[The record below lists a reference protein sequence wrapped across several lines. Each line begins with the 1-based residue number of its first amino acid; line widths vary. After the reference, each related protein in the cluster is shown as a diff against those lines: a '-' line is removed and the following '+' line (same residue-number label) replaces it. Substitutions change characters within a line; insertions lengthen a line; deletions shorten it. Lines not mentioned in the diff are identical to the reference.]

1 MPIAITPEHQD
12 LADSVRSLVARVAPP
27 EVLHKAMETP
37 LENLENPPPYWQ
49 AAAEQGL
56 QGVHL
61 AESVGG
67 QGFGILELAIVLA
80 EFGYGAVPGPF
91 VPSTIAS
98 ALIAAHDPDAVVL
111 SELASG
117 AAIAAYALDSG
128 LTATRQSP
136 NEEALVIR
144 GEVRAVPAAA
154 QASVLVLPVA
164 IDSGEEWVVLRAEQ
178 LEIEPVK
185 SLDPLRPIAHVRA
198 NAVEVGDDAALTH
211 LTMTT
216 AHALMSTLLSA
227 EAIGVAR
234 WATDTAS
241 QYAKIREQFGRPI
254 GQFQA
259 IKHKCAEMIADTE
272 RATAAVWDA
281 ARALDEASQNNWDTA
296 ASGVE
301 FAAAVA
307 ATLAPAAA
315 QRCAQDCIQVHGGIG
330 YTWEH
335 DTNVYYRRA
344 VMLAASFGRSSEYP
358 QKVVDTAT
366 TMGMR
371 AVNIDLDPDTE
382 KLRSEIRAEVA
393 ALKAMEREPRKVA
406 IAEAGWVLPYLP
418 KPWGRA
424 ASPVEQIIIAQ
435 EFTTGRVKRPQ
446 VGIAA
451 WIIPSIV
458 AFGTDE
464 QKQRFLPPTFRGD
477 MFWCQLFSEPGA
489 GSDLAGLTTKA
500 TRAEGGWRITGQK
513 IWTTA
518 AQYSQW
524 GALLARTDPNAPKH
538 SGITYFLL
546 DMKSEGVTVKP
557 LRELT
562 GNAMFNTVYIDD
574 VFVPDECVLGDVNR
588 GWEVSRNTLTAERVS
603 IGSSDANFLAT
614 LPEFVE
620 FVRDGQFDQVAR
632 HRAGQLIAEGHA
644 AKVLNLRST
653 LLTLAG
659 GDAMPS
665 AAISKLLSMR
675 TGQGYA
681 EFAVSSFGTDAA
693 IGDTDELPGKWGEY
707 LLASRAT
714 TIYGG
719 TSEIQLNI
727 IAERLLGLPRDP

>member
-12 LADSVRSLVARVAPP
+12 LADSVRSLVARVAPS
-27 EVLHKAMETP
+27 EVLHAALETP
-37 LENLENPPPYWQ
+37 IKNPPPYWQ

-91 VPSTIAS
+91 VPSAIAS
-98 ALIAAHDPDAVVL
+98 ALISAHDRDAKVL

-128 LTATRQSP
+128 LTATRQGD
-136 NEEALVIR
+136 ALVIR

-164 IDSGEEWVVLRAEQ
+164 IDSGEEWAVLRAEQ

-185 SLDPLRPIAHVRA
+185 SIDPLRPIAHVRA
-198 NAVEVGDDAALTH
+198 NAVEVGDDAALSN
-211 LTMTT
+211 LTMAT

-241 QYAKIREQFGRPI
+241 HYAKIREQFGRPI

-281 ARALDEASQNNWDTA
+281 ARAIDEASENNWDIVG
-296 ASGVE
+296 SGIE

-315 QRCAQDCIQVHGGIG
+315 QRCTQDCIQVHGGIG
-330 YTWEH
+330 FTWEH

-358 QKVVDTAT
+358 QKVVDIAT
-366 TMGMR
+366 TTGIR
-371 AVNIDLDPDTE
+371 PVNLDLDPDTE
-382 KLRSEIRAEVA
+382 KLRAEIRAEVA
-393 ALKAMEREPRKVA
+393 ALKAMDREPRKVA
-406 IAEAGWVLPYLP
+406 IAEGGWVLPYLP

-435 EFTTGRVKRPQ
+435 EFPAGRVRRPQ

-458 AFGTDE
+458 AFGTEE
-464 QKQRFLPPTFRGD
+464 QKQRFLPPTFRGE
-477 MFWCQLFSEPGA
+477 MIWCQLFSEPGA

-500 TRAEGGWRITGQK
+500 TRTEGGWRITGQK
-513 IWTTA
+513 IWTTY
-518 AQYSQW
+518 AQHSHW
-524 GALLARTDPNAPKH
+524 GALLARTDPSAPKH
-538 SGITYFLL
+538 NGITYFLL

-562 GNAMFNTVYIDD
+562 GNEFFNTVYIDD
-574 VFVPDECVLGDVNR
+574 VFVPDEFVLGEVNR

-614 LPEFVE
+614 LPDFVE
-620 FVRDGQFDQVAR
+620 FVRDGQFDQVAQ

-693 IGDTDELPGKWGEY
+693 IGDTDELAGKWGEF

-719 TSEIQLNI
+719 TSEVQLNI

>member
-12 LADSVRSLVARVAPP
+12 LADSVRSLVTRVAPS
-27 EVLHKAMETP
+27 EALHEAMETP
-37 LENLENPPPYWQ
+37 LENPPPYWQ
-49 AAAEQGL
+49 AAADQGL

-67 QGFGILELAIVLA
+67 QGYGILELAIVLA

-91 VPSTIAS
+91 VPSAIAS
-98 ALIAAHDPDAVVL
+98 ALINAHDPDAKVL
-111 SELASG
+111 AELASG
-117 AAIAAYALDSG
+117 AAIAAYALDSA
-128 LTATRQSP
+128 LTATRHGDV
-136 NEEALVIR
+136 LVIR

-164 IDSGEEWVVLRAEQ
+164 IDSGEEWVVLRADQ

-185 SLDPLRPIAHVRA
+185 SIDPLRPIAHVRA
-198 NAVEVGDDAALTH
+198 NAVEVGDDVVLSNLSMA
-211 LTMTT
+211 T
-216 AHALMSTLLSA
+216 AHALMTTLLSA

-241 QYAKIREQFGRPI
+241 AYAKIREQFGRPI

-259 IKHKCAEMIADTE
+259 IKHRCAEMIADTE

-281 ARALDEASQNNWDTA
+281 ARALDGPDEASEH
-296 ASGVE
+296 VE

-315 QRCAQDCIQVHGGIG
+315 QRCTQDCIQVHGGIG
-330 YTWEH
+330 FTWEH
-335 DTNVYYRRA
+335 DANVYYRRA
-344 VMLAASFGRSSEYP
+344 LLLAASFGRASEYP

-366 TMGMR
+366 TTGLR
-371 AVNIDLDPDTE
+371 PVDIDLDPDTE
-382 KLRSEIRAEVA
+382 KLRAEIRYEVA
-393 ALKAMEREPRKVA
+393 ALKEMDRQSRRVA
-406 IAEAGWVLPYLP
+406 IAEGGWVLPYLP

-424 ASPVEQIIIAQ
+424 SSPVEQIIIAQ
-435 EFTTGRVKRPQ
+435 EFTNGRVKRPQ

-451 WIIPSIV
+451 WVIPSIV
-458 AFGTDE
+458 AFGTEE
-464 QKQRFLPPTFRGD
+464 QKQRFLPPTFRGE
-477 MFWCQLFSEPGA
+477 MVWCQLFSEPGA
-489 GSDLAGLTTKA
+489 GSDLAGLSTKA
-500 TRAEGGWRITGQK
+500 TRVDGGWRITGQK

-518 AQYSQW
+518 AQFSQC
-524 GALLARTDPNAPKH
+524 GALLARTDPSAPKH
-538 SGITYFLL
+538 NGITYFLL
-546 DMKSEGVTVKP
+546 NMKSEGVTVKP

-562 GNAMFNTVYIDD
+562 GEEFFNTVYIDD
-574 VFVPDECVLGDVNR
+574 VFVPDENVLGEVNR

-603 IGSSDANFLAT
+603 IGGSDANFLAT

-620 FVRDGQFDQVAR
+620 FVRDGQFDQVAQ

-681 EFAVSSFGTDAA
+681 EFAVSSFGADAA
-693 IGDTDELPGKWGEY
+693 IGDPDQPAGKWGDN
-707 LLASRAT
+707 LLGSRAT

-719 TSEIQLNI
+719 TSEVQLNI

>member
-1 MPIAITPEHQD
+1 MSIAITPEHYE
-12 LADSVRSLVARVAPP
+12 LADSVRSLVARVAPS
-27 EVLHKAMETP
+27 EVLHAA
-37 LENLENPPPYWQ
+37 LESPVENPPPYWQ

-67 QGFGILELAIVLA
+67 QGFGILELAVVLA

-91 VPSTIAS
+91 VPSAIAS
-98 ALIAAHDPDAVVL
+98 ALIAAHDPQAKVL
-111 SELASG
+111 AELATG

-128 LTATRQSP
+128 LTATRHGDV
-136 NEEALVIR
+136 LVIR

-164 IDSGEEWVVLRAEQ
+164 IESRDEWVVLRNDQ
-178 LEIEPVK
+178 LEIEAVK

-198 NAVEVGDDAALTH
+198 NAVDVSDDALLSN

-227 EAIGVAR
+227 EAVGVAR

-241 QYAKIREQFGRPI
+241 AYAKIREQFGRPI

-281 ARALDEASQNNWDTA
+281 ARALDDAGESSSD
-296 ASGVE
+296 VE

-307 ATLAPAAA
+307 ATLAPATA
-315 QRCAQDCIQVHGGIG
+315 QRCTQDCIQVHGGIG
-330 YTWEH
+330 FTWEH

-344 VMLAASFGRSSEYP
+344 LMLAACFGRGSEYP
-358 QKVVDTAT
+358 QRVVDTAT
-366 TMGMR
+366 TAGMR
-371 AVNIDLDPDTE
+371 PVDIDLDPSTE
-382 KLRSEIRAEVA
+382 KLRAQIRAEVA
-393 ALKAMEREPRKVA
+393 ALKAMPREPRTVA
-406 IAEAGWVLPYLP
+406 IAEGGWVLPYLP

-435 EFTTGRVKRPQ
+435 EFTAGRVKRPQ
-446 VGIAA
+446 IAIA
-451 WIIPSIV
+451 TWIVPSIV
-458 AFGTDE
+458 AFGTDN
-464 QKQRFLPPTFRGD
+464 QKQRLLPPTFRGD
-477 MFWCQLFSEPGA
+477 IFWCQLFSEPGA
-489 GSDLAGLTTKA
+489 GSDLASLATKA
-500 TRAEGGWRITGQK
+500 TRVDGGWRITGQK
-513 IWTTA
+513 IWTTG

-524 GALLARTDPNAPKH
+524 GALLARTDPSAPKH
-538 SGITYFLL
+538 NGITYFLL
-546 DMKSEGVTVKP
+546 DMKSEGVQVKP

-562 GNAMFNTVYIDD
+562 GKEFFNTAYLDD
-574 VFVPDECVLGDVNR
+574 VFVPDELVLGEVNR

-603 IGSSDANFLAT
+603 IGGSDSTFLPT
-614 LPEFVE
+614 LGEFVD
-620 FVRDGQFDQVAR
+620 FVRDYRFEGQFDQVAR

-644 AKVLNLRST
+644 TKLLNLRST

-659 GDAMPS
+659 GDPMAP

-681 EFAVSSFGTDAA
+681 EFAVSSFGTDAV
-693 IGDTDELPGKWGEY
+693 IGDTERLPGKWGEY

-719 TSEIQLNI
+719 TSEVQLNI

>member
-12 LADSVRSLVARVAPP
+12 LADSVRSLVARVAPS
-27 EVLHKAMETP
+27 EVLHAAMETP
-37 LENLENPPPYWQ
+37 VVNPPPYWQ

-67 QGFGILELAIVLA
+67 QGFGILELTVVLA

-91 VPSTIAS
+91 VPSAIAS
-98 ALIAAHDPDAVVL
+98 ALVSAHDPDAKVL
-111 SELASG
+111 AELASG

-128 LTATRQSP
+128 LTATRQGDV
-136 NEEALVIR
+136 LVIR

-154 QASVLVLPVA
+154 QASILVLPVA

-198 NAVEVGDDAALTH
+198 NAIEVGDDVVLDNLSMSAAR
-211 LTMTT
+211 
-216 AHALMSTLLSA
+216 ALMTTLLSA
-227 EAIGVAR
+227 EAVGVAR

-241 QYAKIREQFGRPI
+241 AYAKIREQFGRPI

-259 IKHKCAEMIADTE
+259 IKHKCAEMVADTE

-281 ARALDEASQNNWDTA
+281 ARAIDEGSEH
-296 ASGVE
+296 VE

-315 QRCAQDCIQVHGGIG
+315 QRCTQDCIQVHGGIG

-344 VMLAASFGRSSEYP
+344 VLLAACFGRASEYP

-366 TMGMR
+366 TTGMR
-371 AVNIDLDPDTE
+371 AVDIDLDPETE
-382 KLRSEIRAEVA
+382 QLRAAIRGEVTA
-393 ALKAMEREPRKVA
+393 FKAMDRAARAVA

-418 KPWGRA
+418 PPWGRA

-435 EFTTGRVKRPQ
+435 EFTAGRVRRPQ

-458 AFGTDE
+458 AFGTEE
-464 QKQRFLPPTFRGD
+464 QKQRFLPPTFRGE
-477 MFWCQLFSEPGA
+477 MIWCQLFSEPGA

-500 TRAEGGWRITGQK
+500 TRADGGWRITGQK

-524 GALLARTDPNAPKH
+524 GALLARTDPSAPKH
-538 SGITYFLL
+538 NGITYFLL

-574 VFVPDECVLGDVNR
+574 VFVPDEFVLGEVNR

-614 LPEFVE
+614 LPEFVD
-620 FVRDGQFDQVAR
+620 FVRDGQFDQVAQ

-693 IGDTDELPGKWGEY
+693 IGDTDELAGKWGEY

-719 TSEIQLNI
+719 TSEVQLNI

>member
-1 MPIAITPEHQD
+1 MPIAITADHQD
-12 LADSVRSLVARVAPP
+12 LADSVRSLVARVAPS
-27 EVLHKAMETP
+27 EVLHAALETP
-37 LENLENPPPYWQ
+37 IVNPPPYWQ

-67 QGFGILELAIVLA
+67 QGFGILELAVVLA
-80 EFGYGAVPGPF
+80 EFGRGAVPGPF
-91 VPSTIAS
+91 VPSAIAS
-98 ALIAAHDPDAVVL
+98 ALISAHDPDAKVL
-111 SELASG
+111 AELASG
-117 AAIAAYALDSG
+117 DAIAAYALDSG
-128 LTATRQSP
+128 LTATRQGD
-136 NEEALVIR
+136 ALVIR
-144 GEVRAVPAAA
+144 GEVRAVPAAGE
-154 QASVLVLPVA
+154 ASLLVLPVA
-164 IDSGEEWVVLRAEQ
+164 IDSGEEWLVLRADQ
-178 LEIEPVK
+178 VEIEPVA
-185 SLDPLRPIAHVRA
+185 SVDPLRPIAHVRA
-198 NAVEVGDDAALTH
+198 NAVEVADDLVLSNLSAA
-211 LTMTT
+211 T
-216 AHALMSTLLSA
+216 ARALISTLLSA

-234 WATDTAS
+234 WATDTAAE
-241 QYAKIREQFGRPI
+241 YAKIREQFGRPI

-281 ARALDEASQNNWDTA
+281 ARAIDEARENDWDIKGSA
-296 ASGVE
+296 VE

-315 QRCAQDCIQVHGGIG
+315 QHCAQDCIQVHGGIG
-330 YTWEH
+330 FTWEH

-344 VMLAASFGRSSEYP
+344 LILAAGFGRASEYP

-366 TMGMR
+366 TTGMR
-371 AVNIDLDPDTE
+371 AIDIDLDPDTA
-382 KLRSEIRAEVA
+382 KLRAEIRSEVD
-393 ALKAMEREPRKVA
+393 ALKEMAREERTVA
-406 IAEAGWVLPYLP
+406 LAEGGWVLPHLP
-418 KPWGRA
+418 KPWGRSS
-424 ASPVEQIIIAQ
+424 SPVEQIIIAQ
-435 EFTTGRVKRPQ
+435 EFADGRVKRPQ
-446 VGIAA
+446 VGLAA

-458 AFGTDE
+458 AFGTEE
-464 QKQRFLPPTFRGD
+464 QKQRFLPPTLRAE
-477 MFWCQLFSEPGA
+477 MIWCQLFSEPGA
-489 GSDLAGLTTKA
+489 GSDLAGLSTKA
-500 TRAEGGWRITGQK
+500 TRVDGGWRISGQK

-518 AQYSQW
+518 AQFSQW
-524 GALLARTDPNAPKH
+524 GALLARTDSSAPKH
-538 SGITYFLL
+538 NGITYFLL

-562 GNAMFNTVYIDD
+562 GQEFFNTVYIDD
-574 VFVPDECVLGDVNR
+574 VFVPDEYVLGEVNR

-603 IGSSDANFLAT
+603 IGGSDLTFLASLT
-614 LPEFVE
+614 QLVA

-644 AKVLNLRST
+644 AKLLNLRST

-681 EFAVSSFGTDAA
+681 EFAVSSFGADAA
-693 IGDTDELPGKWGEY
+693 IGDKKTPPGKWEDF
-707 LLASRAT
+707 LLSSRAT

-719 TSEIQLNI
+719 TSEVQLNI

>member
-1 MPIAITPEHQD
+1 MSIAITPEHYE
-12 LADSVRSLVARVAPP
+12 LADSVRSLVARVAPS
-27 EVLHKAMETP
+27 EVLHAA
-37 LENLENPPPYWQ
+37 LESPVENPPPYWQ

-67 QGFGILELAIVLA
+67 QGFGILELAVVLA

-91 VPSTIAS
+91 VPSAIAS
-98 ALIAAHDPDAVVL
+98 ALIAAHDPQAKVL
-111 SELASG
+111 AELATG

-128 LTATRQSP
+128 LTATRHGDV
-136 NEEALVIR
+136 LVIR

-164 IDSGEEWVVLRAEQ
+164 IESRDEWVVVRNDQ
-178 LEIEPVK
+178 LEIEAVK

-198 NAVEVGDDAALTH
+198 NAVDVSDDALLSN

-227 EAIGVAR
+227 EAVGVAR

-241 QYAKIREQFGRPI
+241 AYAKIREQFGRPI

-281 ARALDEASQNNWDTA
+281 ARALDDAGESSSD
-296 ASGVE
+296 VE

-307 ATLAPAAA
+307 ATLAPATA
-315 QRCAQDCIQVHGGIG
+315 QRCTQDCIQVHGGIG
-330 YTWEH
+330 FTWEH

-344 VMLAASFGRSSEYP
+344 LMLAACFGRGSEYP
-358 QKVVDTAT
+358 QRVVDTAT
-366 TMGMR
+366 TAGMR
-371 AVNIDLDPDTE
+371 PVDIDLDPSTE
-382 KLRSEIRAEVA
+382 KLRAQIRAEVA
-393 ALKAMEREPRKVA
+393 ALEAMPREPRTVA
-406 IAEAGWVLPYLP
+406 IAEGGWVLPYLP

-435 EFTTGRVKRPQ
+435 EFTAGRVKRPQ
-446 VGIAA
+446 IAIA
-451 WIIPSIV
+451 TWIVPSIV
-458 AFGTDE
+458 AFGTDN
-464 QKQRFLPPTFRGD
+464 QKQRLLPPTFRGD
-477 MFWCQLFSEPGA
+477 IFWCQLFSEPGA
-489 GSDLAGLTTKA
+489 GSDLASLATKA
-500 TRAEGGWRITGQK
+500 TRVDGGWRITGQK
-513 IWTTA
+513 IWTTG

-524 GALLARTDPNAPKH
+524 GALLARTDPSAPKH
-538 SGITYFLL
+538 NGITYFLL
-546 DMKSEGVTVKP
+546 DMKSEGVQVKP

-562 GNAMFNTVYIDD
+562 GKEFFNTVYLDD
-574 VFVPDECVLGDVNR
+574 VFVPDELVLGEVNR

-603 IGSSDANFLAT
+603 IGGSDSTFLPT
-614 LPEFVE
+614 LGEFVD
-620 FVRDGQFDQVAR
+620 FVRDYRFEGQFDQVAR

-644 AKVLNLRST
+644 TKLLNLRST

-659 GDAMPS
+659 GDPMAP

-681 EFAVSSFGTDAA
+681 EFAVSSFGTDAV
-693 IGDTDELPGKWGEY
+693 IGDTERLPGKWGEY

-719 TSEIQLNI
+719 TSEVQLNI

>member
-1 MPIAITPEHQD
+1 MSIAITPEHYE
-12 LADSVRSLVARVAPP
+12 LADSVRSLVARVAPS
-27 EVLHKAMETP
+27 EVLHAA
-37 LENLENPPPYWQ
+37 LESPVENPPPYWQ

-67 QGFGILELAIVLA
+67 QGFGILELAVVLA

-91 VPSTIAS
+91 VPSAIAS
-98 ALIAAHDPDAVVL
+98 ALIAARDPQAKVL
-111 SELASG
+111 AELATG

-128 LTATRQSP
+128 LTATRHGDV
-136 NEEALVIR
+136 LVIR

-164 IDSGEEWVVLRAEQ
+164 IESRDEWVVLRNDQ
-178 LEIEPVK
+178 LEIEAVK

-198 NAVEVGDDAALTH
+198 NAVDVSDDALLSN

-227 EAIGVAR
+227 EAVGVAR

-241 QYAKIREQFGRPI
+241 AYAKIREQFGRPI

-281 ARALDEASQNNWDTA
+281 ARALDDAGESSSD
-296 ASGVE
+296 VE

-307 ATLAPAAA
+307 ATLAPATA
-315 QRCAQDCIQVHGGIG
+315 QRCTQDCIQVHGGIG
-330 YTWEH
+330 FTWEH

-344 VMLAASFGRSSEYP
+344 LMLAACFGRGSEYP
-358 QKVVDTAT
+358 QRVVDTAT
-366 TMGMR
+366 TAGMR
-371 AVNIDLDPDTE
+371 PVDIDLDPSTE
-382 KLRSEIRAEVA
+382 KLRAQIRAEVA
-393 ALKAMEREPRKVA
+393 ALKAMPREPRTVA
-406 IAEAGWVLPYLP
+406 IAEGGWVLPYLP

-435 EFTTGRVKRPQ
+435 EFTAGRVKRPQ
-446 VGIAA
+446 IAIA
-451 WIIPSIV
+451 TWIVPSIV
-458 AFGTDE
+458 AFGTDN
-464 QKQRFLPPTFRGD
+464 QKQRLLPPTFRGD
-477 MFWCQLFSEPGA
+477 IFWCQLFSEPGA
-489 GSDLAGLTTKA
+489 GSDLASLATKA
-500 TRAEGGWRITGQK
+500 TRVDGGWRITGQK
-513 IWTTA
+513 IWTTG

-524 GALLARTDPNAPKH
+524 GALLARTDPSAPKH
-538 SGITYFLL
+538 NGITYFLL
-546 DMKSEGVTVKP
+546 DMKSEGVQVKP

-562 GNAMFNTVYIDD
+562 GKEFFNTVYLDD
-574 VFVPDECVLGDVNR
+574 VFVPDELVLGEVNR

-603 IGSSDANFLAT
+603 IGGSDSTFLPT
-614 LPEFVE
+614 LGEFVD
-620 FVRDGQFDQVAR
+620 FVRDYRFEGQFDQVAR

-644 AKVLNLRST
+644 TKLLNLRST

-659 GDAMPS
+659 GDPMAP

-681 EFAVSSFGTDAA
+681 EFAVSSFGTDAV
-693 IGDTDELPGKWGEY
+693 IGDTERLPGKWGEY

-719 TSEIQLNI
+719 TSEVQLNI

>member
-12 LADSVRSLVARVAPP
+12 LADSVRSLVARVAPS
-27 EVLHKAMETP
+27 EVLHAA
-37 LENLENPPPYWQ
+37 LESPIENPPPYWQ

-91 VPSTIAS
+91 VPSAIAS
-98 ALIAAHDPDAVVL
+98 ALISAHDPESKVL
-111 SELASG
+111 YELASG

-128 LTATRQSP
+128 LTATRHGA
-136 NEEALVIR
+136 ALVIR

-198 NAVEVGDDAALTH
+198 NAVEVGDDAALTN
-211 LTMTT
+211 LTMAT

-281 ARALDEASQNNWDTA
+281 ARAIDEARQNDWDTA
-296 ASGVE
+296 ASSVE

-307 ATLAPAAA
+307 ATLAPTAA
-315 QRCAQDCIQVHGGIG
+315 QRCTQDCIQVHGGIG
-330 YTWEH
+330 FTWEH

-366 TMGMR
+366 STGMR
-371 AVNIDLDPDTE
+371 AVDIDLDPDTE
-382 KLRSEIRAEVA
+382 KLRSEIRADVA
-393 ALKAMEREPRKVA
+393 ALKAMDREPRKVA
-406 IAEAGWVLPYLP
+406 IAEGGWVLPYLP
-418 KPWGRA
+418 EPWGRA
-424 ASPVEQIIIAQ
+424 SGPVEQIIIAQ
-435 EFTTGRVKRPQ
+435 EFAAGRVKRPQ

-458 AFGTDE
+458 AFGTEE
-464 QKQRFLPPTFRGD
+464 QKQRFLPPTMRGE
-477 MFWCQLFSEPGA
+477 MVWCQLFSEPGA
-489 GSDLAGLTTKA
+489 GSDLAGLSTKA

-524 GALLARTDPNAPKH
+524 GALLARTEPSAPKH
-538 SGITYFLL
+538 NGISYFLL

-562 GNAMFNTVYIDD
+562 GQEFFNTVYIDD
-574 VFVPDECVLGDVNR
+574 VFVPDEYVLGDVNR

-603 IGSSDANFLAT
+603 IGGSDANFLAT
-614 LPEFVE
+614 LPEFVD
-620 FVRDGQFDQVAR
+620 FVRDGQFDQVAQ

-693 IGDTDELPGKWGEY
+693 IGDTNQSPGKWGEY
-707 LLASRAT
+707 LLSSRAT

>member
-1 MPIAITPEHQD
+1 MSIAITPEHYE
-12 LADSVRSLVARVAPP
+12 LADSVRSLVARVAPS
-27 EVLHKAMETP
+27 EVLHAA
-37 LENLENPPPYWQ
+37 LESPVENPPPYWQ

-67 QGFGILELAIVLA
+67 QGFGILELAVVLA

-91 VPSTIAS
+91 VPSAIAS
-98 ALIAAHDPDAVVL
+98 ALIAAHDPQAKVL
-111 SELASG
+111 AELATG

-128 LTATRQSP
+128 LTATRHGDV
-136 NEEALVIR
+136 LVIR

-164 IDSGEEWVVLRAEQ
+164 IESRDEWVVLRNDQ
-178 LEIEPVK
+178 LEIEAVK

-198 NAVEVGDDAALTH
+198 NAVDVSDDALLSN

-227 EAIGVAR
+227 EAVGVAR

-241 QYAKIREQFGRPI
+241 AYAKIREQFGRPI

-281 ARALDEASQNNWDTA
+281 ARALDDAGESSSD
-296 ASGVE
+296 VD

-307 ATLAPAAA
+307 ATLAPATA
-315 QRCAQDCIQVHGGIG
+315 QRCTQDCIQVHGGIG
-330 YTWEH
+330 FTWEH

-344 VMLAASFGRSSEYP
+344 LMLAACFGRGSEYP
-358 QKVVDTAT
+358 QRVVDTAT
-366 TMGMR
+366 TAGMR
-371 AVNIDLDPDTE
+371 PVDIDLDPSTE
-382 KLRSEIRAEVA
+382 KLRAQIRAEVA
-393 ALKAMEREPRKVA
+393 ALKAMPREPRTVA
-406 IAEAGWVLPYLP
+406 IAEGGWVLPYLP

-435 EFTTGRVKRPQ
+435 EFTAGRVKRPQ
-446 VGIAA
+446 IAIA
-451 WIIPSIV
+451 TWIVPSIV
-458 AFGTDE
+458 AFGTDN
-464 QKQRFLPPTFRGD
+464 QKQRLLPPTFRGD
-477 MFWCQLFSEPGA
+477 IFWCQLFSEPGA
-489 GSDLAGLTTKA
+489 GSDLASLATKA
-500 TRAEGGWRITGQK
+500 TRVDGGWRITGQK
-513 IWTTA
+513 IWTTG

-524 GALLARTDPNAPKH
+524 GALLARTDPSAPKH
-538 SGITYFLL
+538 NGITYFLL
-546 DMKSEGVTVKP
+546 DMKSEGVQVKP

-562 GNAMFNTVYIDD
+562 GKEFFNTVYLDD
-574 VFVPDECVLGDVNR
+574 VFVPDELVLGEVNR

-603 IGSSDANFLAT
+603 IGGSDSTFLPT
-614 LPEFVE
+614 LGEFVD
-620 FVRDGQFDQVAR
+620 FVRDYRFEGQFDQVAR

-644 AKVLNLRST
+644 TKLLNLRST

-659 GDAMPS
+659 GDPMAP

-681 EFAVSSFGTDAA
+681 EFAVSSFGTDAV
-693 IGDTDELPGKWGEY
+693 IGDTERLPGKWGEY

-719 TSEIQLNI
+719 TSEVQLNI

>member
-1 MPIAITPEHQD
+1 MPIAIAPEHQD
-12 LADSVRSLVARVAPP
+12 LADSVRSLVARAAPP
-27 EVLHKAMETP
+27 EVLHAALETP
-37 LENLENPPPYWQ
+37 IDNPPPYWR
-49 AAAEQGL
+49 AAADQGL

-91 VPSTIAS
+91 VPSAIAS
-98 ALIAAHDPDAVVL
+98 ALISAHDPDAKVL
-111 SELASG
+111 AELASG
-117 AAIAAYALDSG
+117 AAIAAYALDCCA
-128 LTATRQSP
+128 LTATRHGD
-136 NEEALVIR
+136 ALVIR

-164 IDSGEEWVVLRAEQ
+164 IDSGEEWVVLRAEE
-178 LEIEPVK
+178 LEIQPVK

-198 NAVEVGDDAALTH
+198 NAVEVGDGVVLSN
-211 LTMTT
+211 LSMRT
-216 AHALMSTLLSA
+216 AHALMTTLLSA

-281 ARALDEASQNNWDTA
+281 ARALDEARENDWDIETPN
-296 ASGVE
+296 VE
-301 FAAAVA
+301 FAAAVV

-330 YTWEH
+330 FTWEH

-344 VMLAASFGRSSEYP
+344 LMLAASFGRASEYP

-366 TMGMR
+366 TTGMR
-371 AVNIDLDPDTE
+371 AVNIDLDPDTQ
-382 KLRSEIRAEVA
+382 KLREEIRAEVA
-393 ALKAMEREPRKVA
+393 ALKAMEREPRTVA

-424 ASPVEQIIIAQ
+424 ASPVEQVIIAQ
-435 EFTTGRVKRPQ
+435 EFSSGRVRRPQ

-464 QKQRFLPPTFRGD
+464 QKQRFLPPTFRGE
-477 MFWCQLFSEPGA
+477 MIWCQLFSEPGA
-489 GSDLAGLTTKA
+489 GSDLAGLSTKA
-500 TRAEGGWRITGQK
+500 TRTDGGWRITGQK

-524 GALLARTDPNAPKH
+524 GALLARTDPTTPKH
-538 SGITYFLL
+538 NGITYFLL
-546 DMKSEGVTVKP
+546 DMRSEGVTVKP

-574 VFVPDECVLGDVNR
+574 VFVPDDCVLGEVNR

-620 FVRDGQFDQVAR
+620 FVRDGQFDQVAQ

-681 EFAVSSFGTDAA
+681 EFAVSSFGSDAA
-693 IGDTDELPGKWGEY
+693 IGEATEPAGKWGEY